1 MSKNYKN
8 YQKSGSAADFRAENK
23 EREDKAFNL
32 FAEMLI
38 KKIENS
44 AKSEWKKPWFT
55 EGQLAWPKALYGKSY
70 HGMNALM
77 LTLLCEKEGYKI
89 PVFATRDRIFGL
101 NKQKDSKG
109 RTILDEKGRGLPAVD
124 KDGNKL
130 PFVHITEGQHSFP
143 VFVSGVNVVNK
154 KTREK
159 IKWAEYVKLSQEEQ
173 KDYNVYHNRFVHYVF
188 NVDQTNMKEARPEL
202 YQKLMDENVP
212 KVLEQEGPVYSFEPL
227 DIMVSEKLWICDIEP
242 SYQDQAYYSPSQ
254 DKIVIPMKEQFG
266 KMGKPEAY
274 YGTMLHEMI
283 HSTGAAHQ
291 LDRLKPSSDRDAY
304 AREEL
309 VAELGAAMSC
319 HRYGIDKVI
328 KEDSIPYVQSWL
340 GALHEKPDFIRTV
353 LKDVKM
359 ATSVVD
365 VRIDSIRQVYLGEKE
380 SDKLDVR
387 EDEESTLEFDED
399 GDAHLGQGESLG
411 ADKKQGAGE
420 GKGHDDSQ
428 AEKPEEHRR
437 GGMHR

>member
-1 MSKNYKN
+1 MGRYNYSNKK
-8 YQKSGSAADFRAENK
+8 KSVADIIADNKQRENK
-23 EREDKAFNL
+23 AFDL

-38 KKIENS
+38 KKIESS

-55 EGQLAWPKALYGKSY
+55 EGKLAWPKALYGKRY

-77 LTLLCEKEGYKI
+77 LTLLCEEKGYKV
-89 PVFATRDRIFGL
+89 PVFATHDRIFSL
-101 NKQKDSKG
+101 NKQKDSDGK
-109 RTILDEKGRGLPAVD
+109 TILDENGRFLPAVD
-124 KDGNKL
+124 KDGKRL
-130 PFVHITEGQHSFP
+130 PFVHVTEGQHSFP
-143 VFVSGVNVVNK
+143 VFVSCVNIINNK
-154 KTREK
+154 TKEK
-159 IKWAEYVKLSQEEQ
+159 IKWSDYVKLNQEEQ
-173 KDYNVYHNRFVHYVF
+173 KEYTVYHNRIVHNVF

-227 DIMVSEKLWICDIEP
+227 DIMVANKFWICDIKP
-242 SYQDQAYYSPSQ
+242 TYQDSAFYSP
-254 DKIVIPMKEQFG
+254 DRDEIVIPTKEQFA

-291 LDRLKPSSDRDAY
+291 LDRLKPSYDRDAY

-319 HRYGIDKVI
+319 HRYGIGKVI

-340 GALHEKPDFIRTV
+340 GALHEKPEFIRTV

-359 ATSVVD
+359 ATSIVD
-365 VRIDSIRQVYLGEKE
+365 VRIDAVRQVYLGEKE
-380 SDKLDVR
+380 DDRLDVR
-387 EDEESTLEFDED
+387 EEDATTLEFDET

-411 ADKKQGAGE
+411 ADKKQGESE
-420 GKGHDDSQ
+420 GKNRNGSEQ
-428 AEKPEEHRR
+428 EKPEEQRR

>member
-1 MSKNYKN
+1 MGKWSKPSLNGGDSSNWKE
-8 YQKSGSAADFRAENK
+8 QAK
-23 EREDKAFNL
+23 EREDKAFDL

-38 KKIENS
+38 KKIENT

-55 EGQLAWPKALYGKSY
+55 EGELAWPKALYGKQY

-89 PVFATRDRIFGL
+89 PVFATRDRIFSM
-101 NKQKDSKG
+101 NFQKG
-109 RTILDEKGRGLPAVD
+109 ENGQRVPAVD
-124 KDGNKL
+124 QNGEKL
-130 PFVHITEGQHSFP
+130 PFLHITKGEHSFP
-143 VFVSGVNVVNK
+143 VFLSQVNVVHK
-154 KTREK
+154 QTKEK
-159 IKWAEYVKLSQEEQ
+159 IKWADYVKLSPEQQ
-173 KDYNVYHNRFVHYVF
+173 KDYDTYYNRRVHYVF

-212 KVLEQEGPVYSFEPL
+212 KKLDFEGPVFEFKPL
-227 DIMVSEKLWICDIEP
+227 DVMVAEKLWICDIEP
-242 SYQDQAYYSPSQ
+242 HYNSKDAYYSPGE
-254 DKIVIPMKEQFG
+254 DKIVIPMKEQFAHTG
-266 KMGKPEAY
+266 HPESY

-328 KEDSIPYVQSWL
+328 KEDSIPYVQNWL

-365 VRIDSIRQVYLGEKE
+365 VRIDAVRQVYLGEKE
-380 SDKLDVR
+380 NDKLDIR
-387 EDEESTLEFDED
+387 EEEESTIEYDET
-399 GDAHLGQGESLG
+399 GNAHLGMGESLG
-411 ADKKQGAGE
+411 ADKKQGEGE
-420 GKGHDDSQ
+420 NHGKEQGE
-428 AEKPEEHRR
+428 EKPEEHRR
-437 GGMHR
+437 SGGMHR